1 MYKYYLTTEQ
11 LKRLYDVY
19 DFEEKETIIN
29 AYICYDDLY
38 IEYSDKRGYV
48 TTYKPNFNIFTDKE
62 DFDKLKYIL
71 WGEE

>member
-1 MYKYYLTTEQ
+1 MYYQLTEKQ

-19 DFEEKETIIN
+19 DFTENENIID
-29 AYICYDDLY
+29 AYVNNNSLIIYYVGEDDINTKY
-38 IEYSDKRGYV
+38 E
-48 TTYKPNFNIFTDKE
+48 PHFEIFTDKE

>member
-1 MYKYYLTTEQ
+1 MYHYYLTEEQ

-19 DFEEKETIIN
+19 DFDKKEEIIVEH
-29 AYICYDDLY
+29 IDDNELY
-38 IEYSDKRGYV
+38 IEYIDKNNCV
-48 TTYKPNFNIFTDKE
+48 CDYKPNFDIFTNKE